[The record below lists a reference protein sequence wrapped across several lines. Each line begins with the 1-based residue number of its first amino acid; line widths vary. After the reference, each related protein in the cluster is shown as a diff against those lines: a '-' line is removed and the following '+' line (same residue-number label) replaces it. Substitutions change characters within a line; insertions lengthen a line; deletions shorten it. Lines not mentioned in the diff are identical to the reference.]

1 METGNSKNRTIL
13 VVEDEPATREVLR
26 RALEQEGYRVCL
38 ASDGEEAVEMLR
50 RESTDVILLDLVLP
64 GINGWE
70 FCRAVRGEPALAH
83 IPIIIITAKD
93 SPAYQQ
99 KAFDLGANDYILKP
113 FDLEEVKSR
122 IAAVIQSQD

>member
-1 METGNSKNRTIL
+1 METGNSKSRTIL

-26 RALEQEGYRVCL
+26 RTLEQEGYRVCL

-50 RESTDVILLDLVLP
+50 RESTDMILLDLVLP

-122 IAAVIQSQD
+122 IAAVIHG